1 MELPLTGL
9 DKLARALG
17 DLRTQSRTLARE
29 ALFMCAQHCKAV
41 AAAYAPRSPTMA
53 NHSAALKRKKR
64 TTAHRYPGSL
74 EKSIECESSADRASV
89 FVRQNALCVSAT
101 GYNYAK
107 RIHDE
112 RGKSWRNLGAGS
124 IAKGGKVGEKFIE
137 RAISDSADWCER
149 VLSGRLRKI
158 EL

>member
-9 DKLARALG
+9 DRLSRALG

-112 RGKSWRNLGAGS
+112 HGKSWRNLGAGS
-124 IAKGGKVGEKFIE
+124 IAKGGKVGEKFTE
-137 RAISDSADWCER
+137 RAIADSEGWCCR
-149 VLSGRLRKI
+149 ALAGRLRKL

>member
-1 MELPLTGL
+1 
-9 DKLARALG
+9 
-17 DLRTQSRTLARE
+17 
-29 ALFMCAQHCKAV
+29 MCAQHCKAV

-112 RGKSWRNLGAGS
+112 RGKSIDMCASRRKEAGE
-124 IAKGGKVGEKFIE
+124 A
-137 RAISDSADWCER
+137 RMCPQ
-149 VLSGRLRKI
+149 SGLMNTA
-158 EL
+158 